1 MLKNGQKYIINGREM
16 TFIATEVAYG
26 FGLAPMAV
34 FNDATEEIT
43 VRYNYFD
50 GEIYSAAMD
59 RPVIYKN
66 GEWDFK

>member
-1 MLKNGQKYIINGREM
+1 MLKTHSKYIVNGREM
-16 TFIATEVAYG
+16 TFVAITAPYG
-26 FGLAPMAV
+26 FGEAPVAV
-34 FNDATEEIT
+34 FSDENEEIKVT
-43 VRYNYFD
+43 YNYFD